1 MSKMI
6 DVAERQILRKEI
18 LSILAETDEQGAT
31 PKLLKVVLMKQGYEV
46 NDLVI
51 SLELKYLAGK
61 ELVKSEVVANKAL
74 GIKREIVHITSKGI
88 DLLEGTIEVEGIE
101 VGE

>member
-31 PKLLKVVLMKQGYEV
+31 PKLLKVVLLKQGYEV

>member
-31 PKLLKVVLMKQGYEV
+31 PKLLKVVLLKQGYEV

-61 ELVKSEVVANKAL
+61 DLVKSEVVANKAL

>member
-1 MSKMI
+1 M
-6 DVAERQILRKEI
+6 
-18 LSILAETDEQGAT
+18 
-31 PKLLKVVLMKQGYEV
+31 

-88 DLLEGTIEVEGIE
+88 DVLEGTIEVEGIE

>member
-88 DLLEGTIEVEGIE
+88 DVLEGTIEVEGIE

>member
-31 PKLLKVVLMKQGYEV
+31 PKLLKVVLLKQGYEV
-46 NDLVI
+46 NDLII

-74 GIKREIVHITSKGI
+74 GIKRDIVHITSKGI

>member
-74 GIKREIVHITSKGI
+74 GIKREIVHITSIGI
-88 DLLEGTIEVEGIE
+88 DVLEGTIEVEGIE